1 MRSRRLP
8 THEFVS
14 EVRGGVGTMAAVEL
28 KAEALRTATPR
39 RCRAG
44 AGRAC
49 GRDLRTSR
57 GNRDRG
63 VAAADRATAEH
74 FAMIA
79 EGIEYGLS
87 TLRED
92 VLLAA

>member
-1 MRSRRLP
+1 MPWRRLL

-28 KAEALRTATPR
+28 TAEVCDRQPRVTASLALGARAAGVFVRPGGTAVAVSPPLT
-39 RCRAG
+39 AG
-44 AGRAC
+44 P
-49 GRDLRTSR
+49 
-57 GNRDRG
+57 
-63 VAAADRATAEH
+63 EH
-74 FAMIA
+74 FALIA

-92 VLLAA
+92 ALLAA